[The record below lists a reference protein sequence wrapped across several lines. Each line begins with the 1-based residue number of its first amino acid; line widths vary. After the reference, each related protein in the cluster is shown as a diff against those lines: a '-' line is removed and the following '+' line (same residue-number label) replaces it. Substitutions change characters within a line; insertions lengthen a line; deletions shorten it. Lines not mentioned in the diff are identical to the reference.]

1 MRMRFLAAALML
13 AFAGGASATP
23 SKTKP
28 LRFKEGYCVHRRDHA
43 RVVRFRASDGV
54 RLLGVTMG
62 KGTVGV
68 ALGHESSARL
78 CNWMPFARRL
88 AHAGYRVLP
97 FDFRNAG
104 SSATVWT
111 DNAGRL
117 DLDYHAAAAVL
128 RERGATKIV
137 FAGASLGATA
147 ALVAA
152 GTSPQPVDAVAE
164 LSGPSE
170 WPFYLDPLQVVA
182 SLHVPVLYMAAEDDH
197 PYSEDARRFYAQTA
211 EADKQ
216 LAILPGGEHGTR
228 LLRGTRGRPGRATLL
243 AFIQATTAY

>member
-1 MRMRFLAAALML
+1 VKAAAGATLVL
-13 AFAGGASATP
+13 LVVAGVAAAAP

-43 RVVRFRASDGV
+43 RVVRLRASDGV

-68 ALGHESSARL
+68 ALGHESSATL

-88 AHAGYRVLP
+88 AHSGYRVLA

-111 DNAGRL
+111 DEAGRF
-117 DLDYHAAAAVL
+117 DLDFHAAAAVL
-128 RERGATKIV
+128 RARGATKIV

-164 LSGPSE
+164 LSGPAE
-170 WPFYLDPLQVVA
+170 WGFYLDPLQVVA

-197 PYSEDARRFYAQTA
+197 PYSEDARRFYTQTA
-211 EADKQ
+211 EAEKQ
-216 LAILPGGEHGTR
+216 LAILPGGQHGTR
-228 LLRGTRGRPGRATLL
+228 LLRGTRGRQARATLFS
-243 AFIQATTAY
+243 FIHAHTG